1 MCKINANAAE
11 CLHCEK
17 PFDIQTTSRSR
28 LYIRADDSTHYI
40 HHFSQTIGDKTM
52 PNSPKNNE
60 EKMLMVLNAW
70 KTLAPDKQFG
80 GMTVAQYETQINKSL
95 APRTRLDE
103 LDGEIKQQ
111 QALRETED
119 ETTMSKVNLIVNGV
133 LADPTEGDDSALYEA
148 MGYIRKSDRK
158 SGLTR
163 KRVEP
168 AKQ

>member
-1 MCKINANAAE
+1 
-11 CLHCEK
+11 
-17 PFDIQTTSRSR
+17 
-28 LYIRADDSTHYI
+28 
-40 HHFSQTIGDKTM
+40 M

-111 QALRETED
+111 QALRESED